1 MTKPVG
7 VVGSLPKPR
16 ATLLIPDGGVIATRV
31 HYETLNDAMFLL
43 RVTLL
48 SSILCL
54 ACVVLLSLATANVD
68 IKLGIMAITS
78 YPKLLFASSVWS
90 STSVFSAIQV
100 VWFMAYCAFSHL
112 IRLHFNTTDPP
123 RDWDD
128 RNGEW
133 SVVEL
138 DVRIV
143 PKPSMPQS
151 TGPMQ
156 QTRSQTGT
164 LSSRHDHMQPQ
175 ARTVRFASSE
185 LADASE
191 TDDDSSM
198 LPMFDSSCK
207 SSNMDAVS
215 SKSACDQ
222 WKLCVL
228 PNAKSTTQ
236 TQTQAKTTSA
246 DITLL
251 TPDTDYALWLS
262 KQKQKR

>member
-1 MTKPVG
+1 MAKPIYY
-7 VVGSLPKPR
+7 SPNPLPKPR

-54 ACVVLLSLATANVD
+54 TCVVLLSLATANVD

-78 YPKLLFASSVWS
+78 YPKLLFSSTVWS

-143 PKPSMPQS
+143 PKLSLPQS
-151 TGPMQ
+151 TVQIQP
-156 QTRSQTGT
+156 QTQSQTGT
-164 LSSRHDHMQPQ
+164 LSSSGHNNLQPQ
-175 ARTVRFASSE
+175 ARTVRFAPTE
-185 LADASE
+185 LLDASE

-198 LPMFDSSCK
+198 LPMLGSSGRPA
-207 SSNMDAVS
+207 NVDAIL
-215 SKSACDQ
+215 SKSTCDQ

-228 PNAKSTTQ
+228 PSIKSGIEQ
-236 TQTQAKTTSA
+236 TLSTN
-246 DITLL
+246 ITLL
-251 TPDTDYALWLS
+251 TPDTDFAMWMA
-262 KQKQKR
+262 KEKHKE

>member
-1 MTKPVG
+1 MVKPVG
-7 VVGSLPKPR
+7 AAGSLLKPR

-78 YPKLLFASSVWS
+78 YPKLLFSSSVWS

-143 PKPSMPQS
+143 PKPSLPQS
-151 TGPMQ
+151 TVQMQ
-156 QTRSQTGT
+156 PSAQSQTGT
-164 LSSRHDHMQPQ
+164 LSSRHNHLQPP
-175 ARTVRFASSE
+175 ARTVRFASIE
-185 LADASE
+185 PIDVAE
-191 TDDDSSM
+191 GDDDSSM
-198 LPMFDSSCK
+198 LPMLDNACRSA
-207 SSNMDAVS
+207 NMDVLPS
-215 SKSACDQ
+215 RSTYDQ

-228 PNAKSTTQ
+228 PAVKPGAAQTPSTNI
-236 TQTQAKTTSA
+236 S
-246 DITLL
+246 LL
-251 TPDTDYALWLS
+251 TPDTDYAVWMA
-262 KQKQKR
+262 KQKHK